1 MTMSFNDHNKTI
13 SDILPITEILPKTV
27 DNIQRASAN
36 ADGVSGVPSGF
47 HKLDCIISGFHG
59 GELITIAGRPAMG
72 KTSFALSIVKNV
84 AVDHKIPVLF
94 LSLEMS
100 ATTIANRLI
109 SNVSDISMDKIQS
122 GQLAPFEWALL
133 EYRIK
138 LLKDAPLFIDDTPNL
153 NVEGIESKA
162 KKWVE
167 GNGIRLVIIDYF
179 QLISTP
185 YRSNRTRHD
194 ELTEIMHTLKI
205 MARKLDI
212 PIILLSQLNRGVEDR
227 GFNNDGKRPQLRD
240 LRECGVIE
248 EDSDIV
254 LFIHRPEY
262 YHIYQDENGR
272 DLRGLAQIIIAKHRM
287 GPTGD
292 VQLRFRGKFA
302 KFVNPEDC
310 FPVVIPL

>member
-1 MTMSFNDHNKTI
+1 MTMSFNDNNKTI
-13 SDILPITEILPKTV
+13 SDILSITEILSKAV
-27 DNIQRASAN
+27 DKIRRPSAY
-36 ADGVSGVPSGF
+36 AGGISGVPTGF
-47 HKLDCIISGFHG
+47 HKLDCITSGLHG

-72 KTSFALSIVKNV
+72 KTSFALSIAKNIS
-84 AVDHKIPVLF
+84 VDFKIPTLY
-94 LSLEMS
+94 LSLEMN

-109 SNVSDISMDKIQS
+109 SNVCELSTEKIMS
-122 GQLAPFEWALL
+122 RLLAPYEWGQFDN
-133 EYRIK
+133 RIK

-153 NVEGIESKA
+153 NVEGIESKV
-162 KKWVE
+162 KKSVE

-272 DLRGLAQIIIAKHRM
+272 DLHGLAQIIIAKHRM

-292 VQLRFRGKFA
+292 VQLRFRGEFA
-302 KFVNPEDC
+302 KLVNPE
-310 FPVVIPL
+310 